1 MATQTVARLRYVSI
15 PPRKMR
21 VVADLV
27 KGLPIEKALDILNYT
42 PRIAARHLAKT
53 LKSAAANA
61 LSLEGTDHL
70 KPEDLR
76 VKNIIVD
83 EAPTQKRIRFQSM
96 GRVFRYRK
104 RYSHLTVILEEQVQ
118 VEEPRPKARPTRKKA
133 KAADAEAEPEAGT
146 KTRKTAKKKA
156 TTKKKAAAKKTAGKK
171 KESRAESK
179 ESAGTAKPKKTASK
193 KAETKADAG
202 SEKAEAESNKKNEE
216 K

>member
-27 KGLPIEKALDILNYT
+27 KGLPLEKALDILNYT

>member
-133 KAADAEAEPEAGT
+133 KAADTEAEPEART

-171 KESRAESK
+171 KESKAEPK
-179 ESAGTAKPKKTASK
+179 ESAKTAKPKKTASK

-202 SEKAEAESNKKNEE
+202 SEKAEAELNKKNEE